1 MNIDIKEK
9 GQVLAEILVAIVVAG
24 IIIGGIAGTIGT
36 SFFAGRKTRQIT
48 AASGLAQ
55 QTMEAIKTVAESNW
69 FLLYCP
75 PNGNCPGNKGSSYHY
90 KVVTVSS
97 GWEFQGGEATTTID
111 QIVYTSYFYIEN
123 VNRNESGDIVS
134 SGGFDDPST
143 QKVTV
148 VVSWEGSNISLVE
161 YLMRTTSAS
170 FSDFNWLPEKIN
182 DGPYSISQGY
192 YSTTTGDVR
201 VESGVIKL
209 QLSPTP

>member
-1 MNIDIKEK
+1 MGITLKEK

-75 PNGNCPGNKGSSYHY
+75 PNGNCPANKGSAYHY
-90 KVVTVSS
+90 KVVATSG
-97 GWEFQGGEATTTID
+97 GWEFQIGEATTTID
-111 QIVYTSYFYIEN
+111 QVVYTSYFYVEN
-123 VNRNESGDIVS
+123 VNRNEGGDIVS
-134 SGGFDDPST
+134 NGGLEDPST
-143 QKVTV
+143 QKVSV
-148 VVSWEGSNISLVE
+148 VVSWEGASISLGE
-161 YLMRTTSAS
+161 YIMRLTSAS
-170 FSDFNWLPEKIN
+170 FSDFNWSGEKIN
-182 DGPYSISQGY
+182 DGPYAISQGY
-192 YSTTTGDVR
+192 YSTTTGDVI
-201 VESGVIKL
+201 VENGLIKL